1 MRKHGLKFCF
11 SSPLTAFAGAASNE
25 NKPRFATDSL
35 GPKQKPQRIG
45 IIALTHFKKGPIQS
59 ALLASRV
66 RRQRVIGPC
75 KIDRESISGGITWR

>member
-1 MRKHGLKFCF
+1 MTFEILF
-11 SSPLTAFAGAASNE
+11 SEPWRLFADAALNE

-45 IIALTHFKKGPIQS
+45 VIALTHFEKGQIQS

-66 RRQRVIGPC
+66 RRQRVTGPC
-75 KIDRESISGGITWR
+75 KIGQERFSGGITWR